1 VRTIGQRELRNDTY
15 GGASAPVALLADTCV
30 LIGGMEQIT
39 EPAAISVIRMLELQS
54 GLARRLILRC
64 SKH

>member
-1 VRTIGQRELRNDTY
+1 MGERRRLM
-15 GGASAPVALLADTCV
+15 ALLVDTCV

-39 EPAAISVIRMLELQS
+39 EPAAVSVIRMLELQS